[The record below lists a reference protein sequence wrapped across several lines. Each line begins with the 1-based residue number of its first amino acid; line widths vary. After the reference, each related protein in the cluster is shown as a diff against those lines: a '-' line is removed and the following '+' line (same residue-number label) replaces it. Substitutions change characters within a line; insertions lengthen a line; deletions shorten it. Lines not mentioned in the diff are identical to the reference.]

1 MVEGPKPPA
10 SVLQEWG
17 GNRGLPRVET
27 EAEAGRLARPEVPDH
42 SED

>member
-1 MVEGPKPPA
+1 MEGPKPPA

-27 EAEAGRLARPEVPDH
+27 EAGRLARPEVPDH

>member
-1 MVEGPKPPA
+1 MEGPKPPA

-27 EAEAGRLARPEVPDH
+27 EAGGLARSEVPDH
-42 SED
+42 SGD